1 MQTPD
6 IPADSDY
13 SVLTIPLWIV
23 YSGWTIADIAV
34 QPEESV
40 MIALIRSIPAIL
52 ATAAGVIQAVYSIR
66 LKRERMALERE
77 LKLKELERRFPT
89 PE

>member
-52 ATAAGVIQAVYSIR
+52 ATAACVLQAFYSIR
-66 LKRERMALERE
+66 IKREKMALERE

-89 PE
+89 QE